1 MTPYEQRFAEAPHF
15 ADATDVVLGNCS
27 MCHARE
33 PVWDGIAVA
42 PKGILLET
50 EADIARNARAI
61 YLQAGLSRAMPP
73 ANVTW
78 MDAEARGVLV
88 SWYNAA
94 R

>member
-1 MTPYEQRFAEAPHF
+1 MGAG
-15 ADATDVVLGNCS
+15 DC
-27 MCHARE
+27 
-33 PVWDGIAVA
+33 
-42 PKGILLET
+42 PKP
-50 EADIARNARAI
+50 DIARNARAI